1 MKETTLSL
9 PDIILVAGTRVALGI
24 GVGLLLA
31 RRLSESARK
40 GAGAALLAVGAL
52 STIPLALNV
61 IAGRKQAHSSYP
73 AHNSAKGRGP
83 DLRARSRAR
92 CTSCPGPRGSPTAR
106 STAGAHRS
114 PWELLS
120 FPRGRKPAAAPG
132 PVGWRWERAPL
143 LSGA

>member
-61 IAGRKQAHSSYP
+61 IAGRKQAHSS
-73 AHNSAKGRGP
+73 
-83 DLRARSRAR
+83 
-92 CTSCPGPRGSPTAR
+92 
-106 STAGAHRS
+106 
-114 PWELLS
+114 
-120 FPRGRKPAAAPG
+120 
-132 PVGWRWERAPL
+132 
-143 LSGA
+143 